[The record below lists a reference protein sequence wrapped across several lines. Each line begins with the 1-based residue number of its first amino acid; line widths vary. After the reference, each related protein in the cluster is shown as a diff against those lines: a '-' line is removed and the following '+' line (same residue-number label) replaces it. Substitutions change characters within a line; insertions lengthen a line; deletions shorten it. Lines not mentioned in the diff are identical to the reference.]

1 MTHTVSRNG
10 RIYIRSGAGD
20 FDAGLWRA
28 GVAAGGLEVPDL
40 RQSQLQTAEDVQ
52 QHALPHR
59 EVQEGR
65 LVVPK
70 VPQPQ
75 LCKHKNLRNLQV
87 RRSEA

>member
-1 MTHTVSRNG
+1 M
-10 RIYIRSGAGD
+10 AE
-20 FDAGLWRA
+20 
-28 GVAAGGLEVPDL
+28 GGLELPDL
-40 RQSQLQTAEDVQ
+40 RQSQLLPAEDVQ

-70 VPQPQ
+70 MPQPQ
-75 LCKHKNLRNLQV
+75 LCKQKKLRNLQV

>member
-1 MTHTVSRNG
+1 
-10 RIYIRSGAGD
+10 
-20 FDAGLWRA
+20 
-28 GVAAGGLEVPDL
+28 VAEGGLEMPDL

-70 VPQPQ
+70 MPQPQ
-75 LCKHKNLRNLQV
+75 LCKQKSLRNQQV
-87 RRSEA
+87 QRSEA